1 MAGASPMESALREEW
16 ASPGEHQLALPWPL
30 NRKDVSHSAIWW
42 LSGVC
47 PSLGIVCPS
56 PREIHSVL
64 AEVRA
69 C

>member
-1 MAGASPMESALREEW
+1 MAGASRMESALREEW

-30 NRKDVSHSAIWW
+30 NHKDVSHSAIWW
-42 LSGVC
+42 LSG
-47 PSLGIVCPS
+47 VCPS